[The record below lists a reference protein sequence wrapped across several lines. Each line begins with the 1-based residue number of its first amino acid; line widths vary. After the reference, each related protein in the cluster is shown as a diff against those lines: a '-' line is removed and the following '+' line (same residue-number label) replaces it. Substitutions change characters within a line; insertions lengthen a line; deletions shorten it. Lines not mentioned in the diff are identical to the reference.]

1 MMTMIPSSVN
11 DFEVLILGA
20 GPAGSATAL
29 GLLASGV
36 ERVLMVD
43 RCVAKPFHIGE
54 SATPDVAGLLE
65 KLGLQNDLGQLG
77 HRPYHGNLSLWG
89 GGTPIVD
96 HFLMRGR
103 GHGWHLDRAA
113 FDAWLRKE
121 AIARG
126 ARLVS
131 PASLSAIEPMNDGWR
146 AKVDH
151 LGEVT
156 ARVLVDAAGRRAP
169 LASRLGARRKR
180 LDTMVALAMRTAAVD
195 SLPGLSLV
203 EPFADGWWYA
213 ASLPDGHTLVTL
225 MTDHDVARK
234 HRFYDTA
241 AYLDAWRN
249 TEELVKRIPPPQ
261 APEPIG
267 IFAAH
272 SGFTDQATGNRWIA
286 VGDALMGFDP
296 LTSSGIAGALD
307 DALAAVPAIKSQLEG
322 DIDAAHAYVGRAN
335 STLKRY
341 LAERRKHYSS
351 ERRWTGHEFWAR
363 RGSN

>member
-1 MMTMIPSSVN
+1 MGEN
-11 DFEVLILGA
+11 AFDVLILGA
-20 GPAGSATAL
+20 GPAGAATAL

-43 RCVAKPFHIGE
+43 RCIAKPFHIGE
-54 SATPDVAGLLE
+54 SATPDVAGMLE
-65 KLGLQNDLGQLG
+65 RLGLQKDLGQMG

-89 GGTPIVD
+89 GDTPIVN

-126 ARLVS
+126 AHLVS
-131 PASLSAIEPMNDGWR
+131 QARLYAIEPMNDGWR
-146 AKVDH
+146 AKMDH

-156 ARVLVDAAGRRAP
+156 ARVIVDAAGRSAP
-169 LASRLGARRKR
+169 LASRLGARRKK
-180 LDTMVALAMRTAAVD
+180 LDSMVALAMRTAPVD

-213 ASLPDGHTLVTL
+213 VSLPDGRTLVTL
-225 MTDHDVARK
+225 MTDHDVAQK
-234 HRFYDTA
+234 HRFYNTA

-249 TEELVKRIPPPQ
+249 TEELVKRVPPPYS
-261 APEPIG
+261 PESICV
-267 IFAAH
+267 FAAH
-272 SGFTDQATGNRWIA
+272 SGFTDKASGNRWIA

-307 DALAAVPAIKSQLEG
+307 DALAAVPAIKAQLEG
-322 DIDAAHAYVGRAN
+322 DIDAAHDYVRSAN
-335 STLKRY
+335 ATLKRY
-341 LAERRKHYSS
+341 LSERRKHYSD
-351 ERRWTGHEFWAR
+351 ERRWMEHEFWAR